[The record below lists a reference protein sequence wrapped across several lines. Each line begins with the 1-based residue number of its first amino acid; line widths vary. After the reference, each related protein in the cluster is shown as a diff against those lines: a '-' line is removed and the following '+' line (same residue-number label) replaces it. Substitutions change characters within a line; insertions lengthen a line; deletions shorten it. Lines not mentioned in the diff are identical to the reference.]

1 MKKILIIAA
10 IIVASCA
17 VYKGY
22 SLREAKKAL
31 AAEEAAP
38 IPTIPLEEAKAKV
51 TDDGYILFAYA
62 ETWDTYGKKVVRKL
76 IKSKEV
82 TGAAGSAILLPYA
95 MDQALNEEANKAL
108 QAQWEGLKIPKADNY
123 PALLLFDRN
132 GRHYSTI
139 CGTYMTQAQPGKVAK
154 LIKERMAAKR
164 KQDELM
170 RQAAAAKDIE
180 KARLIAQACNI
191 KDINRPDNYEK
202 QLREAD
208 PKDESGVVRQVTFNP
223 WAFVEK
229 KLKEEPDAVLA
240 ELDTMLADPAYTDDQ
255 KQVFCAC
262 AIGTLRRIGGP
273 AASKRMSEYARKLE
287 SYGKDTVLGR
297 SAAIAERE
305 WVSKLTYADGWQP
318 SVLPADQTPV
328 ELEGELPISGAGHYT
343 VVFQYKKGPHALFV
357 KAVELYDGDT
367 KVTEDRHDGSTGIK
381 NNKNTYDLKVEAPL
395 SQPRLLI
402 TFNMNNNR
410 DSYGRISIIK
420 QK

>member
-10 IIVASCA
+10 IIVSACA
-17 VYKGY
+17 VYKWY
-22 SLREAKKAL
+22 SLNEAEKAQ
-31 AAEEAAP
+31 AAADAAP
-38 IPTIPLEEAKAKV
+38 IPSMSLEEAKAKV

-76 IKSKEV
+76 IKSKKV
-82 TGAAGSAILLPYA
+82 TKAAGSAILLPYA
-95 MDQALNEEANKAL
+95 MDQALNEEARKAF
-108 QAQWEGLKIPKADNY
+108 QAKWEGLKIPNADNY
-123 PALLLFDRN
+123 PALLLLDRN

-139 CGTYMTQAQPGKVAK
+139 CGPFMIQAEPAKVAK
-154 LIKERMAAKR
+154 LISERMDAKR

-170 RQAAAAKDIE
+170 RQAAEAKGQE
-180 KARLIAQACNI
+180 KARLLAQACNI
-191 KDINRPDNYEK
+191 KNITRPDNYEK
-202 QLREAD
+202 QLRAAD
-208 PKDESGVVRQVTFNP
+208 SNDESGAVRQVTFNP
-223 WAFVEK
+223 WAFVESK
-229 KLKEEPDAVLA
+229 IKEEPNAVLA

-273 AASKRMSEYARKLE
+273 AAAKRMSEYARKLE

-318 SVLPADQTPV
+318 EVLPKDFTPV
-328 ELEGELPISGAGHYT
+328 ELEGELPISSPGTYT
-343 VVFQYKKGPHALFV
+343 VIFKYRRGRHALFV

-367 KVTEDRHDGSTGIK
+367 KVAEDRHDGTTGDK
-381 NNKNTYDLKVEAPL
+381 DNKNTYDLKVDTPVKN
-395 SQPRLLI
+395 PRLLI
-402 TFNMNNNR
+402 TFDMKTKR

>member
-1 MKKILIIAA
+1 MKKVLIIAA

-22 SLREAKKAL
+22 SRYETKQAR
-31 AAEEAAP
+31 AAEAAAA
-38 IPTIPLEEAKAKV
+38 IPSMPLEEAKAKV

-76 IKSKEV
+76 IKSKKVAE
-82 TGAAGSAILLPYA
+82 AAGSAILLPYA
-95 MDQALNEEANKAL
+95 LDQALDDEANKAF

-139 CGTYMTQAQPGKVAK
+139 CGTYMTQAKPVKIAK
-154 LIKERMAAKR
+154 LISERMAAKR

-170 RQAAAAKDIE
+170 RQAAKAKGAE
-180 KARLIAQACNI
+180 KARFIAQACNI

-208 PKDESGVVRQVTFNP
+208 PDDKSGVVRQVTFNP
-223 WAFVEK
+223 WVFVES
-229 KLKEEPDAVLA
+229 KLKEEPEAVLA

-305 WVSKLTYADGWQP
+305 WVCKLTYADGWQP
-318 SVLPADQTPV
+318 GVLPTDQTPV
-328 ELEGELPISGAGHYT
+328 ELEGELPMDGPGHYT
-343 VVFQYKKGPHALFV
+343 VVFQYKKGAHALFV

-367 KVTEDRHDGSTGIK
+367 KVAEDRHDGSTGIK
-381 NNKNTYDLKVEAPL
+381 NSKNTYDLKVDAPL
-395 SQPRLLI
+395 KNPRLLI
-402 TFNMNNNR
+402 TFNMNKNR
-410 DSYGRISIIK
+410 DSYGRISITK

>member
-1 MKKILIIAA
+1 MKKVLIIAA
-10 IIVASCA
+10 IIVATCA

-22 SLREAKKAL
+22 SLREAKKAI

-38 IPTIPLEEAKAKV
+38 IPTMSLEEAKTKV

-62 ETWDTYGKKVVRKL
+62 ETWDTYGKKVVRTL
-76 IKSKEV
+76 IKSKKV
-82 TGAAGSAILLPYA
+82 AAAAGSAILLPYA
-95 MDQALNEEANKAL
+95 MDQALDEEANKAF
-108 QAQWEGLKIPKADNY
+108 QEQWKGLKIPNADNY

-139 CGTYMTQAQPGKVAK
+139 CGTYMTKAKPSKVAK
-154 LIKERMAAKR
+154 LISERMAAKR

-170 RQAAAAKDIE
+170 RQAAAAKGVE
-180 KARLIAQACNI
+180 KARLIAQACNL

-223 WAFVEK
+223 WVFVEK

-273 AASKRMSEYARKLE
+273 VAAKRMSEYARKLE

-305 WVSKLTYADGWQP
+305 WVSKLTCADGWQP
-318 SVLPADQTPV
+318 EALPMDFTPA
-328 ELEGELPISGAGHYT
+328 ELEGELPISSPGTYT
-343 VVFQYKKGPHALFV
+343 VIFKYQRGRHALFV

-367 KVTEDRHDGSTGIK
+367 KVAEDRHDGTTGDK
-381 NNKNTYDLKVEAPL
+381 DNKNTYDLKVNAPVKN
-395 SQPRLLI
+395 PRLFI
-402 TFNMNNNR
+402 TFDMKTKR

-420 QK
+420 Q

>member
-10 IIVASCA
+10 IIVAACA
-17 VYKGY
+17 VYRGY
-22 SLREAKKAL
+22 SLHEAKKAQ
-31 AAEEAAP
+31 AAEETAA
-38 IPTIPLEEAKAKV
+38 IPTMSLDEAKAKV

-76 IKSKEV
+76 IKSKKVAE
-82 TGAAGSAILLPYA
+82 AAGSAILLPYA
-95 MDQALNEEANKAL
+95 MDQALDDEARKAF
-108 QAQWEGLKIPKADNY
+108 QAQWEGLKIPNADNY
-123 PALLLFDRN
+123 PALLFIDRN

-139 CGTYMTQAQPGKVAK
+139 CGTYMTKARPSKVAK
-154 LIKERMAAKR
+154 LISERMAAKR

-170 RQAAAAKDIE
+170 RQAAAAKGVE

-223 WAFVEK
+223 WGFVEK
-229 KLKEEPDAVLA
+229 KIKEEPDAVLA
-240 ELDTMLADPAYTDDQ
+240 ELDAMLADPAYTDDQ

-273 AASKRMSEYARKLE
+273 AAAKRMSEYARKLE

-305 WVSKLTYADGWQP
+305 WAAKLTYADGWQP

-328 ELEGELPISGAGHYT
+328 ELEGELPIDGPGHYT
-343 VVFQYKKGPHALFV
+343 VVFHYKKGPHALYV

-367 KVTEDRHDGSTGIK
+367 KVAEDRHDGSTGIK

-395 SQPRLLI
+395 KNPRLLI
-402 TFNMNNNR
+402 TFNMNKNR